1 MNKKHN
7 ILNRKLVLDFQ
18 SGNEKVLPIL
28 VARWH
33 KRLCNKAYWLVK
45 DADVAKDIAQDSW
58 KMIIAKIGKLKDPNS
73 FGSWA
78 FRIVYTKSID
88 WLKQEV
94 KERES
99 LQEYHRNNLIQDIK
113 PNDNKQLQL
122 ALLNAV
128 KTLPDHQ
135 QIVIRLFYVEDYT
148 LKEIG
153 EILNISVGTAKSR
166 LFHAREKL
174 KLILKN
180 KNYEN

>member
-7 ILNRKLVLDFQ
+7 NLNRKLVLDYQ
-18 SGNEKVLPIL
+18 SGNEKALPIL

-33 KRLCNKAYWLVK
+33 KRFCTKAYWLVK

-58 KMIIAKIGKLKDPNS
+58 KTIMAKIGNLKDPNS

-78 FRIVYTKSID
+78 LRIVYTKAID
-88 WLKQEV
+88 WIKQDV

-113 PNDNKQLQL
+113 PDTNKPLQL
-122 ALLNAV
+122 ALLKAV
-128 KTLPDHQ
+128 KSLPEHQ
-135 QIVIRLFYVEDYT
+135 QMVVRLFYVEDYS
-148 LKEIG
+148 LKDIG
-153 EILNISVGTAKSR
+153 ELLNISIGTAKSR

-180 KNYEN
+180 RNHEN